1 MDKNKF
7 KYFAASKDITL
18 HDLASQMDMHPATL
32 SKKLSGVSEFTR
44 KEIQKY
50 QAATGTT
57 PKEIMDIFF

>member
-18 HDLASQMDMHPATL
+18 HDLAGQMDMHPATL
-32 SKKLSGVSEFTR
+32 SKKLSGASEFTR